1 MSPHE
6 KLRAW
11 QACHA
16 LALAVYR
23 VTDRWPR
30 TEQYGLTSQV
40 RRAAF
45 SAASNIAEG
54 SAKRGAKDFAR
65 FLDISLG
72 SLAELE
78 YSFRLAEDLGYLGGD
93 LLTEIKGL
101 TASAG
106 RLTRRLLQAVLRR
119 T

>member
-11 QACHA
+11 QACHE

-23 VTDRWPR
+23 VSDRWPR

-78 YSFRLAEDLGYLGGD
+78 YSFRLAEDLGYLSGD
-93 LLTEIKGL
+93 LLTEIKGR

-106 RLTRRLLQAVLRR
+106 RL
-119 T
+119 